1 METYARIGATSGD
14 VTAKAIPINV
24 FNINADGISD
34 QAHAINGRMIKKEA
48 ACRLQETMVT
58 PKMKLQTRLPLMKV
72 ASLPQGNRVAQ
83 IAHCPPT
90 LPSLSV

>member
-1 METYARIGATSGD
+1 MKTLGETRNSKGYYAQRVKFSKEGMDMQES
-14 VTAKAIPINV
+14 
-24 FNINADGISD
+24 
-34 QAHAINGRMIKKEA
+34 QKKKA